1 MNELNLKKIVK
12 KRGERKMEYT
22 KYSKYESKLETL
34 VTIITYGETALTLK
48 ENLHSTL
55 DSCKKISNG
64 VKKNSLC
71 NSIYR
76 LIQRVE
82 VLEETEKVNS
92 IFFLSEE
99 ENLSEEYVL
108 TKKEIQTLQEYQ
120 FKTFIYRPEERFIV
134 EELKD
139 IFTNFDFLQTIQM
152 NQLNVTHRRMNRYKQ
167 KECMTMKVT
176 NDTQVIEA
184 LERIKKEENVKDQKI
199 IVYGQS
205 PILNQLKNRNLSWI
219 ICKDQNMTKEEIW
232 SLNEDEKM
240 RENLRILEERMRG
253 IQDEKKVDLY
263 VFGRIKIEIKEHI
276 DNYLLKELFIEERKI
291 KILEGIVEPESLNFK
306 IYPIRSLEK
315 GDIGDRFIE
324 EYKGLMGI
332 KYF

>member
-1 MNELNLKKIVK
+1 MD
-12 KRGERKMEYT
+12 YS
-22 KYSKYESKLETL
+22 KYSQYESKLETL
-34 VTIITYGETALTLK
+34 ITIITYGDNAFTFK
-48 ENLHSTL
+48 ENLQSTL
-55 DSCKKISNG
+55 EGCRKISNG
-64 VKKNSLC
+64 VKRNSLC
-71 NSIYR
+71 NSLYR

-82 VLEETEKVNS
+82 VLEETERVNS

-99 ENLSEEYVL
+99 DNICDEYKL
-108 TKKEIQTLQEYQ
+108 TKKEIATLQEYQ
-120 FKTFIYRPEERFIV
+120 FKSFIYRTETIFIV
-134 EELKD
+134 DELKD
-139 IFTNFDFLQTIQM
+139 IFTNFDFLQTIQI
-152 NQLNVTHRRMNRYKQ
+152 NQLNVTHKRINRYKQ
-167 KECMTMKVT
+167 KEYMTMKVT

-184 LERIKKEENVKDQKI
+184 LERIKKEENLKDQKI

-205 PILNQLKNRNLSWI
+205 PILNQLKSRSISWI
-219 ICKDQNMTKEEIW
+219 LCKDQNMTKEEIW
-232 SLNEDEKM
+232 KLNEDEKM
-240 RENLRILEERMRG
+240 KENLKELDERMKG

-291 KILEGIVEPESLNFK
+291 KILESIVEKESLNFK